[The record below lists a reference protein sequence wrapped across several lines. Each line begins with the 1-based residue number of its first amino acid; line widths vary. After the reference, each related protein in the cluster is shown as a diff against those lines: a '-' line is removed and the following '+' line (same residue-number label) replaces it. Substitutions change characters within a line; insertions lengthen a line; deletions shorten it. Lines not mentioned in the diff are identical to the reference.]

1 MVSISPDEAEKC
13 KPWPLLSRQEKSHA
27 KIMKKSWVMDG
38 FRFLQKEVSQCDL
51 ERIDRDPSNYDL
63 CGAVCQL
70 CCIRLSAAS
79 DVFRHLVLES
89 HQNKVLLLCH
99 ISGTEF
105 NEYYKRLKNVRLEIV
120 RLIDEMINITT
131 SSVPNAKNESTSS
144 NAQIMLMQA
153 APQRSQELAENELN
167 AEMKKLR
174 QLASTVKAEK
184 FIKLY
189 KCKINLY
196 VCSCCHKKTQGPME
210 VLSHYLSKR
219 HCAKAREC
227 GFRVTMS
234 DIVLWRS
241 QISAG
246 I

>member
-1 MVSISPDEAEKC
+1 MYVHF
-13 KPWPLLSRQEKSHA
+13 Q
-27 KIMKKSWVMDG
+27 
-38 FRFLQKEVSQCDL
+38 
-51 ERIDRDPSNYDL
+51 
-63 CGAVCQL
+63 
-70 CCIRLSAAS
+70 
-79 DVFRHLVLES
+79 
-89 HQNKVLLLCH
+89 VLLQCH
-99 ISGTEF
+99 IAGTEF

-120 RLIDEMINITT
+120 RLIDEMINIST

-153 APQRSQELAENELN
+153 APQRSQELAGVFSLSPYSLLARRMAAVITLVIYSENELN

-174 QLASTVKAEK
+174 QLASTVNAEK

-196 VCSCCHKKTQGPME
+196 VCSSCHKKTQGPME